1 MIVHFYNGDLAKRKG
16 KINKRFMQDNFENLI
31 THKDM
36 QNMEEG
42 IAASY
47 LAAYLHIDYKQFEVR
62 ESPDLAL
69 TFDNKMVG
77 VEITTLR
84 PSIYMTFP
92 MDKPSKGQSIQ
103 AVENAVRKI
112 IYECMLDLNLFDLTM
127 QIELEPE
134 LYFGGIQVKKVKD
147 LLKSSFMDIFA
158 NFSNDV
164 VEIDSSKVLRSY
176 KYGKHGYF
184 LSVEFTCY
192 PNSGFDKLI
201 KNNFSVISDIIKF
214 TFHGFFHPLP
224 FWSIEPF
231 IRKKEKKLTFYKNQN
246 TNFQEYW
253 LCLYLPETEYYFT
266 IKGVKIPESFETS
279 YDRIIMIQSKPP
291 FCREI

>member
-134 LYFGGIQVKKVKD
+134 LYFGGIQVKKVKE

-176 KYGKHGYF
+176 KYGKPVGSYIT
-184 LSVEFTCY
+184 V
-192 PNSGFDKLI
+192 
-201 KNNFSVISDIIKF
+201 DI
-214 TFHGFFHPLP
+214 
-224 FWSIEPF
+224 
-231 IRKKEKKLTFYKNQN
+231 KKLKIADNNEIQTAS
-246 TNFQEYW
+246 
-253 LCLYLPETEYYFT
+253 ETVTKELKELINKHVENLGDILVVGLGNAYVTPDSLRAKSCKRY
-266 IKGVKIPESFETS
+266 
-279 YDRIIMIQSKPP
+279 
-291 FCREI
+291 

>member
-84 PSIYMTFP
+84 PSIYMTF
-92 MDKPSKGQSIQ
+92 QS
-103 AVENAVRKI
+103 
-112 IYECMLDLNLFDLTM
+112 F
-127 QIELEPE
+127 
-134 LYFGGIQVKKVKD
+134 QV
-147 LLKSSFMDIFA
+147 
-158 NFSNDV
+158 
-164 VEIDSSKVLRSY
+164 VLQVC
-176 KYGKHGYF
+176 F
-184 LSVEFTCY
+184 
-192 PNSGFDKLI
+192 
-201 KNNFSVISDIIKF
+201 
-214 TFHGFFHPLP
+214 FFHVFIPPLIG
-224 FWSIEPF
+224 F
-231 IRKKEKKLTFYKNQN
+231 L
-246 TNFQEYW
+246 
-253 LCLYLPETEYYFT
+253 
-266 IKGVKIPESFETS
+266 
-279 YDRIIMIQSKPP
+279 
-291 FCREI
+291 

>member
-16 KINKRFMQDNFENLI
+16 NINKRFMQDNFENLI

-112 IYECMLDLNLFDLTM
+112 IYECMLNLNLFDLTM

-134 LYFGGIQVKKVKD
+134 LYFGGIQVK
-147 LLKSSFMDIFA
+147 
-158 NFSNDV
+158 
-164 VEIDSSKVLRSY
+164 R
-176 KYGKHGYF
+176 
-184 LSVEFTCY
+184 
-192 PNSGFDKLI
+192 
-201 KNNFSVISDIIKF
+201 
-214 TFHGFFHPLP
+214 
-224 FWSIEPF
+224 
-231 IRKKEKKLTFYKNQN
+231 
-246 TNFQEYW
+246 
-253 LCLYLPETEYYFT
+253 
-266 IKGVKIPESFETS
+266 
-279 YDRIIMIQSKPP
+279 
-291 FCREI
+291 